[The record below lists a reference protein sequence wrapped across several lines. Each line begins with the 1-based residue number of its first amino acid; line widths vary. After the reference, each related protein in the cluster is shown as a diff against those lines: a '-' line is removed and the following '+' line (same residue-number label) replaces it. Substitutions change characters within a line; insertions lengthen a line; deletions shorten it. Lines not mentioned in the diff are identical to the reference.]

1 MSTSAVTS
9 LFPNTLLARAERLR
23 LMPHR
28 RRTNRTQGEHHTGKG
43 GTSTEFSDYRDYV
56 EGDDVRFID
65 WNIFSRLNEPYLKL
79 YQHEEEMRVVCI
91 IDASDSM
98 NFEGKFD
105 LARQLAA
112 VFSTVALASRE
123 KASAYVCG
131 REDQP
136 PVALPAC
143 TGRASRGKVLKFY
156 EGLSAGGTMPMERA
170 IDEALKRHTGKGI
183 AVLLSDFLTFG
194 SVEAS
199 LNRLHASGLEPFG
212 VQILSPSELDPEIE
226 EDVRFVDMEYQQTLD
241 VSAMKDLLAMYHEQ
255 RWMLEQR
262 LSSACRQRGGRFVS
276 VGSDEPVERIV
287 IDRLIRGGWL
297 R

>member
-56 EGDDVRFID
+56 AGDDVRFID

-79 YQHEEEMRVVCI
+79 YQHEEEMRIVCI
-91 IDASDSM
+91 VDASDSM

-112 VFSTVALASRE
+112 VFTTIALASRE

-131 REDQP
+131 PIDQP
-136 PVALPAC
+136 PMILPPCA
-143 TGRASRGKVLKFY
+143 GRSSRSKVLKFY
-156 EGLSAGGTMPMERA
+156 ESLKPGGQMPMERT
-170 IDEALKRHTGKGI
+170 IDEALKRHRGKGI
-183 AVLLSDFLTFG
+183 AVLVSDFLTFG

-199 LNRLHASGLEPFG
+199 LNRLHASGLEPFCI
-212 VQILSPSELDPEIE
+212 QILSPSELDPDIE

-241 VSAMKDLLAMYHEQ
+241 VSAMKDLLTMYQEQ
-255 RWMLEQR
+255 LWKLEQR
-262 LSSACRQRGGRFVS
+262 LAAACRQRGGRFVS
-276 VGSDEPVERIV
+276 VSSDLPVEQV
-287 IDRLIRGGWL
+287 VVDYLIRGGWL

>member
-1 MSTSAVTS
+1 MTPTNLTP

-28 RRTNRTQGEHHTGKG
+28 RRTNRTQGEHHHGKG

-56 EGDDVRFID
+56 AGDDVRFID

-91 IDASDSM
+91 VDASDSM

-105 LARQLAA
+105 LAKQLAA
-112 VFSTVALASRE
+112 VFSTIALASRE

-131 REDQP
+131 PEGQP
-136 PVALPAC
+136 PIAMQPC
-143 TGRASRGKVLKFY
+143 TGRASRSRVLKFY
-156 EGLSAGGTMPMERA
+156 ENLEVGGTMPMERA
-170 IDEALKRHTGKGI
+170 IDEALRRHTGKGI

-199 LNRLHASGLEPFG
+199 LNRLHASGLEPFAIQ
-212 VQILSPSELDPEIE
+212 VLSPSEIDPDVE
-226 EDVRFVDMEYQQTLD
+226 EDVRFIDAELQHSLD
-241 VSAMKDLLAMYHEQ
+241 VSAMKDLMALYHEQ
-255 RWMLEQR
+255 RWNLEQR
-262 LSSACRQRGGRFVS
+262 LAAACRQRGGRFVS
-276 VGSDEPVERIV
+276 VSSDEPVERV
-287 IDRLIRGGWL
+287 VVERLIREGWL

>member
-1 MSTSAVTS
+1 MSTPAVTP

-28 RRTNRTQGEHHTGKG
+28 RRTNRTQGEHHHGKG

-56 EGDDVRFID
+56 AGDDVRFID

-79 YQHEEEMRVVCI
+79 YQHEEEMRVVCV

-112 VFSTVALASRE
+112 VFSTIALASRE

-131 REDQP
+131 PEGRP
-136 PVALPAC
+136 PVVMPPC
-143 TGRASRGKVLKFY
+143 TGRASRARVLKFY
-156 EGLSAGGTMPMERA
+156 EDLEAGGTMPMERA

-194 SVEAS
+194 SVESA
-199 LNRLHASGLEPFG
+199 LNRLHASGLEPFAI
-212 VQILSPSELDPEIE
+212 QILSPSEIDPDID
-226 EDVRFVDMEYQQTLD
+226 EDVRFVDSELKHSLD
-241 VSAMKDLLAMYHEQ
+241 VSAMKDLMTLYHEH
-255 RWMLEQR
+255 RWNLEQR
-262 LSSACRQRGGRFVS
+262 LAAACRQRGGRFVS
-276 VGSDEPVERIV
+276 VSSAEPVERV
-287 IDRLIRGGWL
+287 VVEKLIRGGWL